1 MPEPDLFF
9 DIFPQSLNHAGEELC
24 GDEVKIL
31 RTRDKSI
38 VVLSDGLGSGVKAN
52 ILARLT
58 TSIIVTMLRE
68 NAPIKDVIETVVGTL
83 PICRVRQIAYST
95 FLIVEIEHATGHFK
109 VINCDSPDVFF
120 LQGDAVIEVEQRRET
135 IQGKELR
142 FSEGRLAH
150 GDFLAAASD
159 GVIHAG
165 VGITLNFRWGRK
177 EIGKHLEQARP
188 SRAASAEVLVR
199 DVMKRTATL
208 CAGQP
213 GDDATF
219 AGILARK
226 ARRLMVFT
234 GPPLDPKQDE
244 RLADRLASFTGRKI
258 VCGGT
263 TAAIIGEHLGEI
275 VRPDSNS
282 ARGDIPPMASIDGID
297 LVTEGMLTMARTLQL
312 LQTSHGHI
320 RSLPVERNGAVLLA
334 RELLQAD
341 SIHFLVGQQVNPYYQ
356 NPLLPRNISIRRNL
370 VEQIAALLQSYQR
383 SIEIEWV

>member
-1 MPEPDLFF
+1 MPEPDLFY

-31 RTRDKSI
+31 RTREKSI

-68 NAPIKDVIETVVGTL
+68 HAQIKDVIETVVGTL
-83 PICRVRQIAYST
+83 PICKVRQIAYST
-95 FLIVEIEHATGHFK
+95 FLIIEIEHTSGQFK
-109 VINCDSPDVFF
+109 VINCDSPDIF
-120 LQGDAVIEVEQRRET
+120 LFREDHLAPVEQRHET
-135 IQGKELR
+135 ILGKELH
-142 FSEGRLAH
+142 FAQGRLGH
-150 GDFLAAASD
+150 SDFLAAASD

-165 VGITLNFRWGRK
+165 VGMTMNFRWGRK
-177 EIGKHLEQARP
+177 EIVEHLERARP
-188 SRAASAEVLVR
+188 SRASSAETLVR
-199 DVMKRTATL
+199 SVMRQTSTL

-219 AGILARK
+219 VGILAR
-226 ARRLMVFT
+226 RPRGLMVFT
-234 GPPLDPKQDE
+234 GPPLDPKQDSS
-244 RLADRLASFTGRKI
+244 LVDRLAAFPGRKI

-263 TAAIIGEHLGEI
+263 TSTIVGEHLGEI
-275 VRPDSNS
+275 VRPDADSGRS
-282 ARGDIPPMASIDGID
+282 DVPPMASIDGID

-312 LQTSHGHI
+312 LQAARGHA
-320 RSLPVERNGAVLLA
+320 RSLPVERNGAALLA

-341 SIHFLVGQQVNPYYQ
+341 SIHFVVGQQVNPYYQ

-383 SIEIEWV
+383 AVEIEWV

>member
-1 MPEPDLFF
+1 MPDPDLFY

-24 GDEVKIL
+24 GDEVRIL

-68 NAPIKDVIETVVGTL
+68 HARIEDVIETVVGTL
-83 PICRVRQIAYST
+83 PICKVRQIAYST
-95 FLIVEIEHATGHFK
+95 FLIVEIEHSTGQFK

-120 LQGDAVIEVEQRRET
+120 LHEDAPVEVEQRQET
-135 IQGKELR
+135 ILGKVLR
-142 FSEGRLAH
+142 FTEGRLAH

-165 VGITLNFRWGRK
+165 VGMTLNFRWGRK
-177 EIGKHLEQARP
+177 EIGEHLKQARP
-188 SRAASAEVLVR
+188 SHAGSAEALVR
-199 DVMKRTATL
+199 GVMKQTTTL
-208 CAGQP
+208 CGGEP

-219 AGILARK
+219 VGILARRP
-226 ARRLMVFT
+226 RRLMVFT
-234 GPPLDPKQDE
+234 GPPLDRGLDEKLVE
-244 RLADRLASFTGRKI
+244 RLSAFAGRKI

-263 TAAIIGEHLGEI
+263 TSAIVGEHLGEI
-275 VRPDSNS
+275 VRPEADSGVS
-282 ARGDIPPMASIDGID
+282 EVPPMASIDGID

-312 LQTSHGHI
+312 LQNCRGHL
-320 RSLPVERNGAVLLA
+320 RSLPFERNGAVLLA

-341 SIHFLVGQQVNPYYQ
+341 FIQFLVGQQVNPYYQ

-370 VEQIAALLQSYQR
+370 VEQIATLLQSYQR
-383 SIEIEWV
+383 SVEIEWV